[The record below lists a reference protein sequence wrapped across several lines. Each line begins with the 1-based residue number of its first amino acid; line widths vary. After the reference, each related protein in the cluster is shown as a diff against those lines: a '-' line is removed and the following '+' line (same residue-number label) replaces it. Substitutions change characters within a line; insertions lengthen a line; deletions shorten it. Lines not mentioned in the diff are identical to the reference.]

1 MDESNLQRQ
10 IVHSTAALDTPK
22 VESAERRIR
31 EINPNVRVVSHPVRL
46 TSANALDIIR
56 DYDLV
61 VDGCDN
67 FPTRYL
73 INDACAILGKPN
85 VYGAVQARSIDQV
98 PRCRRD
104 TAAR

>member
-1 MDESNLQRQ
+1 M
-10 IVHSTAALDTPK
+10 
-22 VESAERRIR
+22 
-31 EINPNVRVVSHPVRL
+31 RVVSHPVRL